1 MNTFHMSETWPMR
14 VSQMICMKKKT
25 IQERDN
31 LDNEEKN
38 LHTIN
43 LTKDEYPRSIRDS
56 TTKDLKMGK
65 IIWTDIP

>member
-1 MNTFHMSETWPMR
+1 MGSSPTSLHVLFSFFVLFSNGNKINTFHMSETWPMR
-14 VSQMICMKKKT
+14 VSQMLCTKKKT

-43 LTKDEYPRSIRDS
+43 LTKD
-56 TTKDLKMGK
+56 
-65 IIWTDIP
+65 